1 MESYEVEIDGKT
13 YPVKSIR
20 NLNGHSIGPYQI
32 HAGNTNLE
40 TRTLNP
46 KPRFPQ
52 VCVTGSRFVL
62 PGNTNL
68 KPGP

>member
-32 HAGNTNLE
+32 HAGNT
-40 TRTLNP
+40 TLNP
-46 KPRFPQ
+46 KHRPRITS
-52 VCVTGSRFVL
+52 TG
-62 PGNTNL
+62 TT
-68 KPGP
+68 